1 MKTINKTKL
10 ACALGVI
17 GIIVLF
23 LTSCIVTE
31 EFMNELLYGTGDAS
45 GGSSETAPTRE
56 EINASDGFSGDIS
69 GTYFSENWGEIV
81 FIQNNNKV
89 SGTFSN
95 GVIEGTLTGDIL
107 EGTWAGPWVGGRVR
121 LKFSSDTSSFKGY
134 EAYGNLEPEAN
145 NPDAR
150 PWSGTRIGSLPAQE
164 TKTQK
169 LVSPPIAEKSTAAT
183 VSSTGSSSA
192 FNATGVYRT
201 SLGELTLSQNGSTVT
216 GSYPQSTLAGQMSGY
231 ELTGQIFSLGTTA
244 DIRFTFASDGSGF
257 QGEMLYQGESH
268 VWNGTKISGGSPPQQ
283 GVTNKQP
290 VVESKQTTPLSVSG
304 TYYSENW
311 GEIVL
316 EQRGEYVTGTYP
328 NGILAGTLTGNTL
341 EGTWESP
348 WTRGRMILKF
358 STDAKNFSGYENIGS
373 LEPKASNPDSS
384 PWTGVRIGSSPQGN
398 SDTGTTQVDTD
409 QFDLYYGGWIDVNE
423 DNSGFVFGADTSLI
437 LFFDGEIAEGYWT
450 TKGKNITLFV
460 EGPQGDYVTFEGT
473 YDSNGTNLLLTL
485 DGDQLV
491 LERHWISNK
500 DDVIAFNNHLKTETT
515 VQSGSI
521 TGVYDTNF
529 GKMTLTQR
537 GSSVT
542 GEYPM
547 GEVQGN
553 FSNNTFSGTFSSMG
567 IEGTFNLVFT
577 PNGDAFE
584 GKMVVDKYTDYLWIG
599 TRISLGVQDPPAQ
612 TEPIQSS
619 PSSYSVGMKG
629 PAGGIIFYDKGEP
642 SDGWRYLEVAPQG
655 AEMTKMWAPN
665 NEMTASVFDV
675 DDEIGRGE
683 DYTGKIVRTYANT
696 TSGSSMNDYAAQA
709 CESLSYGGFND
720 WFLPSHAELVE
731 IYNKVHKEG
740 LGGFARDLY
749 WSSTEWKDGS
759 NSYAYYLNF
768 DDGSQYVSSK
778 MDSLKVRPVRAF

>member
-1 MKTINKTKL
+1 MKTKNKTKL
-10 ACALGVI
+10 VCALGVI

-23 LTSCIVTE
+23 FTSCIVTE
-31 EFMNELLYGTGDAS
+31 EFMNELLYGTGGTGEMAS
-45 GGSSETAPTRE
+45 AQEENNTGSEL
-56 EINASDGFSGDIS
+56 DGNIS

-81 FIQNNNKV
+81 FIQKDNQV
-89 SGTFSN
+89 TGTFPN
-95 GVIEGTLTGDIL
+95 GTIEGTFTGNTL
-107 EGTWAGPWVGGRVR
+107 EGRWTGPWVAGRMR
-121 LKFSSDTSSFKGY
+121 LKFSSDASSFNGY
-134 EAYGNLEPEAN
+134 ESMGNLEPSPD

-150 PWSGTRIGSLPAQE
+150 PWSGTRTGSLPGQE
-164 TKTQK
+164 TKTQE
-169 LVSPPIAEKSTAAT
+169 LVSPPIAEKSTAT
-183 VSSTGSSSA
+183 TSSSTGSSSA

-216 GSYPQSTLAGQMSGY
+216 GSYPQSTLTGQMSGY
-231 ELTGQIFSLGTTA
+231 ELTGQIYSLGTTA

-268 VWNGTKISGGSPPQQ
+268 VWNGTKISGNAPPQQ

-290 VVESKQTTPLSVSG
+290 ETESKQTTPLSVSG
-304 TYYSENW
+304 TYYSDNW

-316 EQRGEYVTGTYP
+316 EQRGEYVSGTYP
-328 NGILAGTLTGNTL
+328 NGIIAGTLTGNTL

-358 STDAKNFSGYENIGS
+358 SPDAKSFSGYENTGS
-373 LEPKASNPDSS
+373 IEPNASNPDSL
-384 PWTGVRIGSSPQGN
+384 PWTGVRTGSSRQV
-398 SDTGTTQVDTD
+398 STDTGTTQVDTD
-409 QFDLYYGGWIDVNE
+409 EFDLYYGGWIDVNE

-450 TKGKNITLFV
+450 TNGKNITLFV

-473 YDSNGTNLLLTL
+473 YDSNGTKLLLTL

-500 DDVIAFNNHLKTETT
+500 DDVIAFNNQFKTEIP

-521 TGVYDTNF
+521 AGVYDTNF

-577 PNGDAFE
+577 PSGDAFE
-584 GKMVVDKYTDYLWIG
+584 GKMVVDAYTDYLWIG
-599 TRISLGVQDPPAQ
+599 TKISSG
-612 TEPIQSS
+612 EQSS
-619 PSSYSVGMKG
+619 PATTTVPAQRTASSYTVGMNG
-629 PAGGIIFYDKGEP
+629 PAGGIIFYDKGEF
-642 SDGWRYLEVAPQG
+642 SNGWRYLELAPQG

-665 NEMTASVFDV
+665 NEMTAGVFDV

-696 TSGSSMNDYAAQA
+696 TSGNEYAAQA

-731 IYNKVHKEG
+731 IYSKVHKEG